1 MTDMKEIKASIV
13 DWNISIL
20 RRLNM
25 SDKTIGYVIRSGHA
39 MLPMYTTAVLFVGTQ
54 IYALMILIMLI
65 MAFISFWIFNGCI
78 ITSIEYKLDNL
89 DVTLMDPIV
98 EMLGME
104 VTHQSRM
111 NVARYASFLYMI
123 FYITIYYI
131 RFGSLKLHN
140 NIYDDL
146 NIFKNFYQRGPI
158 TTPSTTSAP
167 DLSNLAGLTGLT
179 ELAGLYGKTSKPNP
193 TGYNSQ

>member
-1 MTDMKEIKASIV
+1 MSELKELKASIV

-20 RRLNM
+20 RRLKM

-39 MLPMYTTAVLFVGTQ
+39 MLPIYTTAVLFFGNQ
-54 IYALMILIMLI
+54 IYALMILMMLI

-89 DVTLMDPIV
+89 DVTLMDPVV
-98 EMLGME
+98 EILGME
-104 VTHQSRM
+104 VTPQSRM
-111 NVARYASFLYMI
+111 NVARYASLLYMI
-123 FYITIYYI
+123 FYITIYFI

-146 NIFKNFYQRGPI
+146 NMFKNFYQHGP
-158 TTPSTTSAP
+158 TTTTSKP
-167 DLSNLAGLTGLT
+167 SKTGLSGLAELTGLSG
-179 ELAGLYGKTSKPNP
+179 LADLTGLNA
-193 TGYNSQ
+193 YNSQ